1 MPLAA
6 PVIPPNALE
15 IPPAPPILAP
25 IPATVLN
32 VADADV
38 ILLSAPVPTLLTT
51 LDKSLMPGIE
61 LDPVVPLTSVDTAP
75 IPPGKL
81 STPLATEDKLPV
93 TDDNA
98 PVAAD
103 VTEDNAPVAADV
115 TEDNA
120 PVAADVTEDNA
131 PVADVNAPPI
141 PAGNAACAEAN
152 SPPTPGNE
160 FASCFAAS
168 SLFFLLISARF

>member
-1 MPLAA
+1 M
-6 PVIPPNALE
+6 
-15 IPPAPPILAP
+15 
-25 IPATVLN
+25 LN

>member
-120 PVAADVTEDNA
+120 PVA
-131 PVADVNAPPI
+131 DVNAPPI